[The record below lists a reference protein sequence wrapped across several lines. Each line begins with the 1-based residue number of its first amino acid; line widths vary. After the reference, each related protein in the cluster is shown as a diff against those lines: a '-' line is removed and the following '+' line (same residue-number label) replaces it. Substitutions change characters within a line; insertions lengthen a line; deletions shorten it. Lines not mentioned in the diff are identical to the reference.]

1 MSIKRKEILEEL
13 RSVLSGKT
21 LDAILPPMVFAII
34 NGLFGVE
41 VAITSAVVLSLLL
54 GLIRLFRKQTWLYAL
69 GGLVGVLLAS
79 GISYLTRN
87 PANFFIGAIV
97 SSSLVLLVAVIS
109 LIVGKPMAAWVSH
122 LSRGWPLE
130 WFWREDVKPAYRE
143 VTVFWSVFSLFR
155 LALQILLLKRGD
167 TTGLAWVNL
176 LLGWPVTLFVLVI
189 SYIYGIWRLGQ
200 LKGPGVEE
208 FKEGKESPWKG
219 QTRGF

>member
-21 LDAILPPMVFAII
+21 LDAILPPMVFVII
-34 NGLFGVE
+34 NALFGVE
-41 VAITSAVVLSLLL
+41 VAIASAVVLSLLL

-69 GGLVGVLLAS
+69 GGLLGVLFAS

-97 SSSLVLLVAVIS
+97 SSSLVLIVAVVS

-130 WFWREDVKPAYRE
+130 WFWRKDVKPAYRE
-143 VTVFWSVFSLFR
+143 VTVFWSIFFMMRLVMQIILFE
-155 LALQILLLKRGD
+155 RGD
-167 TTGLAWVNL
+167 ATGLGWANL
-176 LLGWPVTLFVLVI
+176 LLGWPVTLIVLI
-189 SYIYGIWRLGQ
+189 TSYIYGIWRLGQ
-200 LKGPGVEE
+200 LKGPGVDE
-208 FKEGKESPWKG
+208 FNEGKEPPWRG